1 MLGSNTSAMPDQ
13 TPPQNGPPLLHLRAI
28 VFALAFLSFACLL
41 GQFFGLWTMHAF
53 GCWVLPPATALL
65 ALIAYRARRQPPGI
79 SNPHTWIVRGAVGG
93 VVAAVAYDLY
103 RLPFVLGGAPL
114 FKVFPRFGQLLLGA
128 DEPTWLVQLLGWA
141 YHFSNGAALGIMFL
155 AMVVRPNPRVL
166 FWGAVAWAL
175 FIEAMLLATPYT
187 NFFGLKLD
195 GRFLFLTISAH
206 MVFGLTLGWWCR
218 CIAYA
223 PARMAA

>member
-1 MLGSNTSAMPDQ
+1 MNPPPAQT
-13 TPPQNGPPLLHLRAI
+13 TPPGLHLRAI
-28 VFALAFLSFACLL
+28 VFGLAFLSFACLL
-41 GQFFGLWTMHAF
+41 GHFFGYWTMHAF

-65 ALIAYRARRQPPGI
+65 SLIAYRARRQTAGVA
-79 SNPHTWIVRGAVGG
+79 NPHTWIVRGAIGG

-114 FKVFPRFGQLLLGA
+114 FKVFPKFGQLLLGA

-155 AMVVRPNPRVL
+155 AMVVRPSPRVL

-187 NFFGLKLD
+187 NFFILKLD

-206 MVFGLTLGWWCR
+206 LVFGITLGWWCR
-218 CIAYA
+218 HFAFT
-223 PARMAA
+223 PARTAA